1 MYEFDKGDL
10 FIEISDPGDRFVFDD
25 ETQNIY
31 ISIGGVLRFT
41 ASKEM
46 SESGV
51 YQNMFVYYSA
61 DGNTVLT
68 QSEIIDPE
76 TIGDNDE

>member
-31 ISIGGVLRFT
+31 ISIGGVIRLVV
-41 ASKEM
+41 SKEM
-46 SESGV
+46 TDSGV
-51 YQNMFVYYSA
+51 YQNLFCYYSA
-61 DGNTVLT
+61 DGSTVLT
-68 QSEIIDPE
+68 QYEIIDPE
-76 TIGDNDE
+76 VIEDE